1 LPDLLKDNKISQRR
15 KAVGRPL
22 SRTRLCLP
30 RPASA
35 LPAGQPDCVWNS
47 IAKPK
52 LSHRQV
58 PTLRSRHPLIESL
71 GTNASAAVRSQ
82 GMRTFDRS
90 VGRSWCDDGRVHR
103 RELAADIEAVCRLS
117 GVFTLRS
124 GLTSEEYFDKYLFES
139 DPKLLKRVAEA
150 MVSLIPRGTDLVGGL
165 ELGGVPLATV
175 VSQLSGLP
183 ALFVRKQAK
192 DYGTERLAEGVID
205 ITGRRVTLIED
216 VITTG
221 GAVRQA
227 ALSLRAQG
235 AEVSSVV

>member
-1 LPDLLKDNKISQRR
+1 MQSY
-15 KAVGRPL
+15 G
-22 SRTRLCLP
+22 
-30 RPASA
+30 
-35 LPAGQPDCVWNS
+35 
-47 IAKPK
+47 
-52 LSHRQV
+52 H
-58 PTLRSRHPLIESL
+58 
-71 GTNASAAVRSQ
+71 
-82 GMRTFDRS
+82 FDRS
-90 VGRSWCDDGRVHR
+90 VGHSWCDDDRMNR
-103 RELAADIEAVCRLS
+103 RELAADIDAACRLS

-150 MVSLIPRGTDLVGGL
+150 MVSLLPPGTDLVGGL

-175 VSQLSGLP
+175 VSQLTGVP

-192 DYGTERLAEGVID
+192 EYGTRRVAEGVID
-205 ITGRRVTLIED
+205 AAGLRVTLIED

-235 AEVSSVV
+235 ADVTSVVCAIDRSDGSPSALGDVDIAVHSVLTRADLDAVHQQD